1 MNVKEV
7 SWRRFGLHSPLGKA
21 LMIGALILILQI
33 PIMEI
38 NGLIGERSVRYH
50 NVVTEITE
58 KWGGEQTVNG
68 PFLVVPVDTMSR
80 SADLEN
86 PSKQVVRTH
95 YLMMTPT
102 FLHAKFKVV
111 SDSRYRGIYEAPLY
125 HTDADLKGA
134 FDLRPQMA
142 ELTENQALRLKDAY
156 LSVAIG
162 DVKAIQSPIKFLWN
176 EHEAAPSP
184 GGAMADVDG
193 VHVRLPV
200 GSISTEAPNDFNL
213 AIRLKGAQALYVSP
227 VGQESNIEI
236 NGDWND
242 PSFQGDWLPVER
254 KLEQDAFYAKWDI
267 PFLAKGAPASWTGS
281 APALLNHV
289 SPLVGVSRP
298 AAGAGYQEISRSV
311 KYALLFLTC
320 TFACL
325 WLFEIISGVRIHVMQ
340 YLFTGLTL
348 CLFYLL
354 FLSLSEHVGTW
365 AAYLIACGAVIG
377 QVGWYA
383 GQFIR
388 RRKLTIAFITLLIV
402 LYGYL
407 LSLLNEQDMALL
419 YGSLGLFIILGA
431 AMFATRKIDWY
442 NLRGGDGEVAEG

>member
-7 SWRRFGLHSPLGKA
+7 NWRRFGLHSPLGKA
-21 LMIGALILILQI
+21 FMIGVMILILQI
-33 PIMEI
+33 PIVEI

-68 PFLVVPVDTMSR
+68 PFLVIPVDT
-80 SADLEN
+80 A
-86 PSKQVVRTH
+86 SKAVASETAARPIMRIH
-95 YLMMTPT
+95 YLMVTPT
-102 FLHAKFKVV
+102 YLHAKFKVT
-111 SDSRYRGIYEAPLY
+111 SDIRYRGIYEAPLY
-125 HTDADLKGA
+125 HTDANLKGA
-134 FDLRPQMA
+134 FDLRPQLQ
-142 ELTENQALRLKDAY
+142 ELEENQSLRLKDAY

-176 EHEAAPSP
+176 EHEVAPSP
-184 GGAMADVDG
+184 GGGMADVSG
-193 VHVRLPV
+193 VHMRLPV
-200 GSISTEAPNDFNL
+200 GSIRTDAPNDFNL
-213 AIRLKGAQALYVSP
+213 AIRLKGSQALYVSP

-236 NGDWND
+236 DGDWLD
-242 PSFQGDWLPVER
+242 PSFQGNWLPVER
-254 KLEQDAFYAKWDI
+254 KLERDTFYAKWDI
-267 PFLAKGAPASWTGS
+267 PFLAKGVPASWTGS
-281 APALLNHV
+281 APALLDQV

-325 WLFEIISGVRIHVMQ
+325 WLFEVISGVRIHVMQ

-354 FLSLSEHVGTW
+354 FLSLSEHLGTW

-377 QVGWYA
+377 QAGWYA

-388 RRKLTIAFITLLIV
+388 RRKLTIAFVALLIV

-407 LSLLNEQDMALL
+407 LSLLNEQDLALL
-419 YGSLGLFIILGA
+419 YGSLGLFVILSA
-431 AMFATRKIDWY
+431 AMFATRRIDWY
-442 NLRGGDGEVAEG
+442 NLRGGEGDMKEA